1 MYIYTYTSPKKWE
14 CVTNILAGEAG
25 ILEEDIEGSS
35 SLV

>member
-1 MYIYTYTSPKKWE
+1 MYVYTYNSPKKWQ
-14 CVTNILAGEAG
+14 CVANILAGEVG